1 MMLFSGV
8 MMFIAAIQGKG
19 NDVYSLPILITYLG
33 TILALWGVYR
43 LGYIKSHFDESG
55 KNLEKSVKRKTM
67 FMQIIEILTRK
78 IEDID
83 STIREKEVLLTD
95 LEAYKKSLIFEVVT
109 GKRRVC

>member
-1 MMLFSGV
+1 MRQALIDNRFLLYYFRTSYFKQNLSKYSNDSTNINNLNQEMLN
-8 MMFIAAIQGKG
+8 AIHINAPQKE
-19 NDVYSLPILITYLG
+19 VQL
-33 TILALWGVYR
+33 
-43 LGYIKSHFDESG
+43 
-55 KNLEKSVKRKTM
+55 
-67 FMQIIEILTRK
+67 QIIEILTRK

>member
-1 MMLFSGV
+1 MLN
-8 MMFIAAIQGKG
+8 AIHINAPQKE
-19 NDVYSLPILITYLG
+19 VQL
-33 TILALWGVYR
+33 
-43 LGYIKSHFDESG
+43 
-55 KNLEKSVKRKTM
+55 
-67 FMQIIEILTRK
+67 QIIEILTRK